1 MGNAVGEITCGK
13 DYSDLM
19 TKVFTLTENVARH
32 EREIENLK
40 RDNKELLEIVR
51 QQSAKIDVL
60 VYAVQSESDKTRM
73 WVEKEMAKFERRL
86 PTGKS
91 DQE

>member
-1 MGNAVGEITCGK
+1 MEK
-13 DYSDLM
+13 DIE
-19 TKVFTLTENVARH
+19 KVQKEVDNLTILVN
-32 EREIENLK
+32 
-40 RDNKELLEIVR
+40 

-91 DQE
+91 D

>member
-1 MGNAVGEITCGK
+1 MWEK
-13 DYSDLM
+13 LFDLM
-19 TKVFTLTENVARH
+19 AKVFTLTSRSDRMEKD
-32 EREIENLK
+32 IEKIQKEVDNLTILV
-40 RDNKELLEIVR
+40 N

-86 PTGKS
+86 PTGKT
-91 DQE
+91 DKQ